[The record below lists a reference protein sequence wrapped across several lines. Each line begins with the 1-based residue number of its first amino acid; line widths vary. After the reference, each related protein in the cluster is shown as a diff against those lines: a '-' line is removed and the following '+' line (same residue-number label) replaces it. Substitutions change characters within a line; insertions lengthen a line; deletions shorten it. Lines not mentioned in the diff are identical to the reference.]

1 MTTPQPGADLDLNGV
16 KLPNF
21 IYIGPD
27 KAGSSWLHEML
38 IRHPEVYLTPAKDL
52 YFFDRYFSRGMG
64 WYAEQFK
71 GAGPSHKIVGEI
83 CQDYL
88 FDPASP
94 ARIAESLGQIK
105 TMVSLRDPVERAWSS
120 WLYAR
125 KHGMWP
131 DDFLTALREVPEL
144 LEHGRYAAGLDRFAE
159 HFPRESVHIAVFDDL
174 SADPQK
180 FLDDT
185 TDFLGISRMPL
196 SAEEREPTLA
206 AASARSV
213 RVAHLAR
220 RAADFAREHG
230 AARVIGLV
238 KRSPIVHKVLYRPID
253 KSAVRPD
260 PEAIEFIKAAL
271 RDDVLRL
278 DQHYGQQV
286 AARWG
291 WT

>member
-1 MTTPQPGADLDLNGV
+1 MSATEARVDTA

-52 YFFDRYFSRGMG
+52 YFFDRYFDRGLG

-71 GAGPSHKIVGEI
+71 GAHAGHKIVGEI

-88 FDPASP
+88 FDPAAP
-94 ARIAESLGQIK
+94 ARIAASLGQVR

-131 DDFLTALREVPEL
+131 DEFLTALREVPEL
-144 LEHGRYAAGLDRFAE
+144 LEHGRYAAGLDRFTE
-159 HFPRESVHIAVFDDL
+159 HFPRDSVHIAVFDDL
-174 SADPQK
+174 SADPQR
-180 FLDDT
+180 FLDAT
-185 TDFLGISRMPL
+185 TDFLGIDRLPL

-213 RVAHLAR
+213 SVAHAAR
-220 RAADFAREHG
+220 RAADVARELG
-230 AARVIGLV
+230 AARLIGVV
-238 KRSPIVHKVLYRPID
+238 KRSALVHKVLYRPID
-253 KSAVRPD
+253 KAAVRPD
-260 PEAIEFIKAAL
+260 EQAVDFIKTAL
-271 RDDVLRL
+271 AQDVRRL
-278 DQHYGQQV
+278 DSDYGQRV
-286 AARWG
+286 VDRWG
-291 WT
+291 WA